1 MGRSYKCLETV
12 LALTHT
18 ARRCLGPTCQHV
30 FGMRALP
37 AARLQLQYPAARRC
51 LMRFLGHTCRQHLL
65 PVLQAVDILGLLAE
79 VGQAVATLGL
89 LAEMGQAVDILGL
102 LAEVVVGLAE
112 VVVGLAVVVVG
123 GLAEVVVGL
132 AEVVV
137 GLAAALVHFLAAS
150 LVFLLPLV
158 LLLVEVGLT

>member
-89 LAEMGQAVDILGL
+89 LAE
-102 LAEVVVGLAE
+102 VVVGLAE